1 MEPELINFYIE
12 SLLREIEELTKNRI
26 LLQTQVRYKD
36 SIINSLNKQ
45 LEELQSELNGYDK
58 RINKD
63 ILNKNAP
70 NWKEKELKGL
80 NNG

>member
-12 SLLREIEELTKNRI
+12 SLIREIEELTKNRI

-36 SIINSLNKQ
+36 SVINSLNKTIED
-45 LEELQSELNGYDK
+45 LNTELSGYDK

-63 ILNKNAP
+63 TLNKNVS